1 MDLEKNDEIGEAED
15 HFKHS
20 EVPKHKR
27 LIRMLS
33 FRVVPAYFKEIEKVA
48 KKKNVSTSKL
58 IRSYIKE
65 GMTRDKELSSS
76 EEKEFKDTNMV

>member
-1 MDLEKNDEIGEAED
+1 MDFEKNIEMGEDASNLPKND
-15 HFKHS
+15 
-20 EVPKHKR
+20 VPKHKR

-48 KKKNVSTSKL
+48 KKKNMSTSKL

-65 GMTRDKELSSS
+65 GMKRDNEL
-76 EEKEFKDTNMV
+76 TNQEDQDFRVD